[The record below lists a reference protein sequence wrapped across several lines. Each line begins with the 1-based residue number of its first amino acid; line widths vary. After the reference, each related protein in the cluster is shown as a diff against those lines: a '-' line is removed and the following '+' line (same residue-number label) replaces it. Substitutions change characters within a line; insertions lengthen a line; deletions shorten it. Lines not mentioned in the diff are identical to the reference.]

1 VAESPPISER
11 VRNAIREKFAGDDA
25 TRVEAALLS
34 YGGEVHHREADRVR
48 MGIVAESR
56 DVANVERLV
65 ALAKR
70 DYRDAIME
78 TEYGLKD
85 GKLMRLRS
93 FIPHE

>member
-1 VAESPPISER
+1 
-11 VRNAIREKFAGDDA
+11 
-25 TRVEAALLS
+25 
-34 YGGEVHHREADRVR
+34 
-48 MGIVAESR
+48 
-56 DVANVERLV
+56 V